1 MGCQTHALCVER
13 DFGYSPRLKVVS
25 FSPKNNPLLSDTL
38 PKQSGDGNMLFSEFV
53 LYDALTITSLVL
65 LALIGAFPLITPS
78 GRGGA

>member
-1 MGCQTHALCVER
+1 
-13 DFGYSPRLKVVS
+13 
-25 FSPKNNPLLSDTL
+25 
-38 PKQSGDGNMLFSEFV
+38 MLFSEFV